1 MYYLCSQG
9 VAWSVL
15 SHYLV
20 SVLHL
25 SSEIRISY
33 LEQFTEET
41 LAICSI
47 LFWLL
52 KMALLDPNYYFY
64 LVYRM
69 GKKNLS
75 WSGAISLM
83 LSFCSRLLLVLS
95 DVEFT
100 KHWNLISLKMG
111 ILTRE
116 SIIEADVK
124 FSLHL

>member
-1 MYYLCSQG
+1 M
-9 VAWSVL
+9 
-15 SHYLV
+15 
-20 SVLHL
+20 
-25 SSEIRISY
+25 E
-33 LEQFTEET
+33 
-41 LAICSI
+41 
-47 LFWLL
+47 
-52 KMALLDPNYYFY
+52 
-64 LVYRM
+64 
-69 GKKNLS
+69 KNLS